1 MSRIDFDDFGGD
13 LDDLED
19 IGDSGG
25 EAIARFEALVDQ
37 KMRLLLTRKADAN
50 QRRDAALWLGESGAP
65 KAITALRK
73 IHRGEKDKRIRDAAE
88 YALGMFKALDLAI
101 EREPGEQVTEALQ
114 RDENKAIYEMLLN
127 IALKGDMG
135 RRKRIPTSALIRIQ
149 MFLVA
154 LLIVLGVLNALVL
167 MSDSDTPGTTQLRA
181 LGQANTGSP
190 ALDALADLRIVL
202 GDVRADAQTLQRQL
216 NAINAGETPDCAVTF
231 INRPLYRV
239 SPSVQTDY
247 PNIGILANRLGATS
261 NNVAT
266 ALTAFTEACVSGQP
280 LATDYVS
287 ETLATLQTII
297 DEDLPSIAEAISAAE
312 AAVPPV
318 TTDTPDTEEIIVE
331 TEAPTPEP
339 EPTPEPT
346 TSIDRAT
353 LNLHLR
359 ELYAIINTA
368 TEGRGALTLLGQY
381 WADAARA
388 GTTDACRLTA
398 PNIPQPYAVPEEVM
412 QLVPQLRTVSE
423 EINDIGLTLLRQ
435 GWTLFTTSCTNGT
448 LSQNAATG
456 QIIVQNVTDAFN
468 SARQTL
474 DTLR

>member
-1 MSRIDFDDFGGD
+1 MSQLDFDDFGDD
-13 LDDLED
+13 LDDLD
-19 IGDSGG
+19 AGGDG
-25 EAIARFEALVDQ
+25 AIAQFEAQVDQ
-37 KMRLLLTRKADAN
+37 KMRLLLTRKADSN
-50 QRRDAALWLGESGAP
+50 QRRDAALWLGESGSP

-73 IHRGEKDKRIRDAAE
+73 IYRGEKDKRIRDAAE

-101 EREPGEQVTEALQ
+101 ERKPGEQVTEALA
-114 RDENKAIYEMLLN
+114 RDENKDIYEMLLN
-127 IALKGDMG
+127 IALKGEMG
-135 RRKRIPTSALIRIQ
+135 KRKRIPVSALVRFQ
-149 MFLVA
+149 MLLVA
-154 LLIVLGVLNALVL
+154 LLIVLGVLNVLAL

-202 GDVRADAQTLQRQL
+202 ADVQADAQTLRERL
-216 NAINAGETPDCAVTF
+216 NAVNAGQTADCTLSF

-261 NNVAT
+261 NSVAAAVT
-266 ALTAFTEACVSGQP
+266 TFTDACASGQP
-280 LATDYVS
+280 LATDFIS
-287 ETLATLQTII
+287 ETLTTLATIL
-297 DEDLPSIAEAISAAE
+297 DGDLPSIADAIDSAE
-312 AAVPPV
+312 AAVPP
-318 TTDTPDTEEIIVE
+318 
-331 TEAPTPEP
+331 PTPIPETQEVTVEAEVPTNEP

-346 TSIDRAT
+346 TSVDRAT
-353 LNLHLR
+353 LVVHLR
-359 ELYAIINTA
+359 EFFAIIDTA
-368 TEGRGALTLLGQY
+368 TAGRGALTLLGQY

-388 GTTDACRLTA
+388 GTTDACRLT
-398 PNIPQPYAVPEEVM
+398 PPLIPTPHEVPEEVM
-412 QLVPQLRTVSE
+412 QLVPQLRTASE

-435 GWTLFTTSCTNGT
+435 GWNLFTSSCANGT